1 MLSQANSSPDFAN
14 YLIFIFSSQRP
25 PQCISLDVN
34 TFHTI
39 RCAAAISLK
48 NSLRT
53 SYRSIQRPTQTY
65 LRSAVLQSLQDP
77 HPQIRNLA
85 GNIITEITLQGGI
98 LDWPE
103 LLSEL
108 LSLVGNADGKI
119 SSDAQEGAM
128 SALSKVCE
136 DNRKVLDKDYQ
147 GQRPLNV
154 IIPRLLEFTAHP
166 NARIRSHALT
176 TLKAFLPQKPQ
187 ALLSSIDT
195 FLTRL
200 FDLANDPSPD
210 VRQKVCQSFV
220 QLVEIRPEKLVP
232 HMSGLVEYTIIQQ
245 RDQEDPELALDA
257 AEFWLAVGEH
267 EQLRATLAPYLGKV
281 IPLLLQSMVYGEDD
295 ILLLGGQEDDADE
308 EDREE
313 DLKPQFAKGKG
324 VRSATKAGNGSSQN
338 LLNGTNGAPNSTQK
352 GMTDDDEL
360 SEGEVED
367 DDDDDDQGD
376 PEDGWSL
383 RKCSAAALD
392 VFATVFHGPVFEAI
406 LPYLKDNLKHDQWP
420 NREAAVLAL
429 GAVADGCMD
438 AVTPHLPELV
448 PYLIS
453 LLNDPEP
460 VVRQITCWCL
470 GRYSYWASHL
480 KTPEEKSQF
489 FEPMMEGILNK
500 MLDNNKRV
508 QEAAASAF
516 ANLEERAEAELIPY
530 CEPILQQ
537 FVRCFSKYKDRNM
550 FILYDCVQ
558 TLAEHVTVE
567 LSRPSLRDLLMSAL
581 IDRWN
586 KVADQSREIFPLLE
600 CLGYVAVALGDNFS
614 GFAAPIF
621 QRCVKIIYQNLQD
634 YMAAVN
640 NQALDQPDKDFLVTS
655 LDLLSSIIQAI
666 DPRKSG
672 ELVSSSNPRFFDLLA
687 FCMEDPSSDVRQS
700 SYALVGDCAIH
711 IFPQLRPY
719 LPVLVP
725 ILIKQLDLDTIVDED
740 TEAGFSVLNNA
751 CWSCGEIALREKE
764 GLKPYVENLY
774 QGFIAIMKNEEVLE
788 SVNENA
794 AIALGRLGI
803 GCAPELAPHLQD
815 FADPLLESMLN
826 IDFTDEKVTAFIG
839 FNKIIEKNPRAL
851 EQCLARYFRD
861 IATFPSVL
869 LQNHRPLLQSF
880 QQVS

>member
-1 MLSQANSSPDFAN
+1 M
-14 YLIFIFSSQRP
+14 
-25 PQCISLDVN
+25 
-34 TFHTI
+34 
-39 RCAAAISLK
+39 
-48 NSLRT
+48 
-53 SYRSIQRPTQTY
+53 Y
-65 LRSAVLQSLQDP
+65 LRSSVLQSLQDP
-77 HPQIRNLA
+77 NPQIRNLA
-85 GNIITEITLQGGI
+85 GNIITEIVAQGGI
-98 LDWPE
+98 LAWPE

-108 LSLVGNADGKI
+108 LALVGNESGKV
-119 SSDAQEGAM
+119 SADAQEGAM
-128 SALSKVCE
+128 SALAKVCE
-136 DNRKVLDKDYQ
+136 DNRKMLDKDYQ

-154 IIPRLLEFTAHP
+154 IVPKLLEFTAHSNP
-166 NARIRSHALT
+166 RIRSYALT
-176 TLKAFLPQKPQ
+176 TLKAFLPLKPE
-187 ALLSSIDT
+187 ALLSSIDI

-200 FDLANDPSPD
+200 FDLANDPSQD
-210 VRQKVCQSFV
+210 VRRKVCQSFV

-245 RDQEDPELALDA
+245 RNQEDPELALDA

-267 EQLRATLAPYLGKV
+267 EQLRTTLAPYLTRV
-281 IPLLLQSMVYGEDD
+281 IPLLLESMVYGEED
-295 ILLLGGQEDDADE
+295 IELLGGQEDDADE
-308 EDREE
+308 EDRDE
-313 DLKPQFAKGKG
+313 DLKPQFAKGKAM
-324 VRSATKAGNGSSQN
+324 RATGTKSGNGSSKN
-338 LLNGTNGAPNSTQK
+338 LPNGANGASIAGQN
-352 GMTDDDEL
+352 GMADDEDL
-360 SEGEVED
+360 SEGEIED
-367 DDDDDDQGD
+367 EEEDGDLGD
-376 PEDGWSL
+376 PEDGWTL

-406 LPYLKDNLKHDQWP
+406 LPYLKDNLKHDQWA
-420 NREAAVLAL
+420 NREASVLAL

-438 AVTPHLPELV
+438 AVMPHLPELV

-480 KTPEEKSQF
+480 STPEDKTRF

-516 ANLEERAEAELIPY
+516 ANLEERAEAELVPY

-537 FVRCFSKYKDRNM
+537 FVRCFSRYKDRNM

-558 TLAEHVTVE
+558 TLAEHVSSE
-567 LSRPSLRDLLMSAL
+567 LARPNLRDLLMSAL

-586 KVADQSREIFPLLE
+586 KLSDQSREIFPLLE

-614 GFAAPIF
+614 QFAPPIF
-621 QRCVKIIYQNLQD
+621 QRCVKIIYQNLQE
-634 YMAAVN
+634 YMAAVSN
-640 NQALDQPDKDFLVTS
+640 PALDQPDKDFLVTS
-655 LDLLSSIIQAI
+655 LDLLSSIVQAI
-666 DPRKSG
+666 ESRKSG
-672 ELVSSSNPRFFDLLA
+672 ELVSSSQPSFFDLLA

-700 SYALVGDCAIH
+700 SYALLGDCAIH

-719 LPVLVP
+719 FPTLIPL
-725 ILIKQLDLDTIVDED
+725 LIKQLDLDMIVDED

-774 QGFIAIMKNEEVLE
+774 QGFIAIMTNEEVLE

-803 GCAPELAPHLQD
+803 GSAQELAPHLQD
-815 FADPLLESMLN
+815 FADPFMESMLS
-826 IDFTDEKVTAFIG
+826 IDFTDEKVTAFVG
-839 FNKIIEKNPRAL
+839 FNKVIDKNPRAL
-851 EQCLARYFRD
+851 EQCLGRYFRD

-869 LQNHRPLLQSF
+869 VQSHRPLQHSF
-880 QQVS
+880 QQVR